1 MARRA
6 LGLPRVCVYVWSP
19 LVQHLHCCLFYGWWC
34 TLVCVCIHSKHSI
47 RSLCKICVHVFCDDM
62 PLLHCVLLAYVP
74 AALCARLALCV
85 SVCCCVAPLMCS
97 VCTISCVGGLRDEDQ
112 YLLRHSSPALEQD
125 SPTATCWH
133 TWTARTEKSCSTP
146 SNAWRMRTG
155 EGTARGMFTLEAEI
169 CKLCSTNLNSKNN

>member
-6 LGLPRVCVYVWSP
+6 LGLPRVYVFVWSP
-19 LVQHLHCCLFYGWWC
+19 LVQHLHCCLFYGSWC
-34 TLVCVCIHSKHSI
+34 ALVCVCIHSKHSI

-62 PLLHCVLLAYVP
+62 PLLHCVRLAYVP

-125 SPTATCWH
+125 SPHGHLLAHLDCQDREELQHTLQRLENENRWGHSQGHVH
-133 TWTARTEKSCSTP
+133 TW
-146 SNAWRMRTG
+146 NWNM
-155 EGTARGMFTLEAEI
+155 
-169 CKLCSTNLNSKNN
+169 